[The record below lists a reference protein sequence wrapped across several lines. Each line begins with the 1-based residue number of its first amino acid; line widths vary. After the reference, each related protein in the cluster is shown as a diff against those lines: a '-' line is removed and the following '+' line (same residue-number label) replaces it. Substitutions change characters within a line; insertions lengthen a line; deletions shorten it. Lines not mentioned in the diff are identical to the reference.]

1 MKIYVSAGFTS
12 QKRLQ
17 PLAAALWAKGHQ
29 VTSTW
34 LHETKRPDS
43 MPGAAFNK
51 KLGIKDL
58 AEIQACDL
66 LISDRFE
73 PSTSGG
79 LYVEMGVALG
89 RFQHCQVWIVG
100 PCNPNP
106 FDALADQWFDTWDA
120 MLEAL

>member
-17 PLAAALWAKGHQ
+17 PLAATLWAKGHQ

-34 LHETKRPDS
+34 LHETTPPAS
-43 MPGAAFNK
+43 MPADAFSR

-58 AEIQACDL
+58 AEIHAADL

-79 LYVEMGVALG
+79 LYVEMGAALG
-89 RFQHCQVWIVG
+89 RFQHCQVWVVG
-100 PCNPNP
+100 PRKPNP
-106 FDALADQWFDTWDA
+106 FDALADRVFETWEEL
-120 MLEAL
+120 LEAL

>member
-17 PLAAALWAKGHQ
+17 PLAASLWAKGHQ

-34 LHETKRPDS
+34 LHETTRPES
-43 MPGAAFNK
+43 MPGDAFNK
-51 KLGIKDL
+51 KLGIKDI

-100 PCNPNP
+100 PVQANP
-106 FDALADQWFDTWDA
+106 FDALADRTFTSWDE
-120 MLEAL
+120 MVGAL